1 MNCVV
6 DTVRYRENIIS
17 LWHESFGDNRGYI
30 EFFLDNCEEKL
41 CLGYIG
47 KNGLASML
55 FLLNGSVNGCS
66 CKYIYAACTSK
77 RFRGQGLMGGLIE
90 YSKKICSDNNFDFI
104 FLVPGE
110 ESLYSYYSRFGFI
123 PKMMRSELEL
133 KGGSG
138 TFEPKKTTDIRF
150 AAEKRLKLLPADRF
164 AFDLKTTEY
173 TVAEFLHTGGEI
185 YFADCENGYLAFAVR
200 DNKNILIKEL
210 LPQFNKNLTNILT
223 LFENLDAENVYIRTP
238 IVYNS
243 KDIGDLGT
251 KCGMLYPISAKA
263 KDSVNTTD
271 MFYSGMYLD

>member
-6 DTVRYRENIIS
+6 DTVRYREDIVS
-17 LWHESFGDNRGYI
+17 LWHECFGDGKEYV
-30 EFFLDNCEEKL
+30 EFFLDNCTDKL

-47 KNGLASML
+47 EEGLASML

-77 RFRGQGLMGGLIE
+77 RFRGRGLMGGLIE
-90 YSKKICSDNNFDFI
+90 YSKQFCIDKKIDFI

-123 PKMMRSELEL
+123 PKMMRTDIEL

-138 TFEPKKTTDIRF
+138 AFNPNKTTDIRF

-173 TVAEFLHTGGEI
+173 TVREFLHTGGEI
-185 YFADCENGYLAFAVR
+185 YFADGENGYIAFAVR
-200 DNKNILIKEL
+200 ENKKILIKEL
-210 LPQFNKNLTNILT
+210 LTQFNKNLTNILT
-223 LFENLDAENVYIRTP
+223 IFEKLDAENVYIRTP
-238 IVYNS
+238 LVYNDM
-243 KDIGDLGT
+243 DIGSVGT
-251 KCGMLYPISAKA
+251 KCGMLYPISGKA
-263 KDSVNTTD
+263 KDCINATD
-271 MFYSGMYLD
+271 IFYSGMYLD